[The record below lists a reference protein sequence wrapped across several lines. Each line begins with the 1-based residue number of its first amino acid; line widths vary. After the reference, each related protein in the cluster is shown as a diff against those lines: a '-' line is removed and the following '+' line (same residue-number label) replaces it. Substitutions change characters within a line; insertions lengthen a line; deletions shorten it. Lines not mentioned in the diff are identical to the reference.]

1 MGLISRVS
9 SRTYRLNNCQK
20 PYIAMSELQNYR
32 KIEKVGEGTY
42 GVVYKACHRESGK
55 IVALKKIRLE
65 NEEEGVPSTAIRE
78 ISVLKE
84 LQHPNIVELIDVIMT
99 NQKLYLVFEYLSMDA
114 KRYLD
119 NFLKPDEYISSVQL
133 KSFCYQI
140 IAALAFCH
148 CRRIMH
154 RDLKPQN
161 LLIDQEGKRIKLADF
176 GLARAFGVPVRA
188 YTHEVVTLWYRAP
201 EVLLGTQR
209 YSTALDMWSMATV
222 IVELATKKSIFCGD
236 SEIDQLYRI
245 FTVMGTPN
253 NTIWPGFENF
263 ADYNK
268 NFPVWSRKGL
278 KVKMGEL
285 TKNKHHM
292 DDVGIELM
300 EQMLIYDP
308 LKRMGAKQALAHDYF
323 SDVNPDNYE
332 CSRVP
337 AIPMTKAR
345 RMEFE
350 RDQNSDPLAEIPAF
364 RRESKYNRI
373 AP

>member
-1 MGLISRVS
+1 MNAK
-9 SRTYRLNNCQK
+9 T
-20 PYIAMSELQNYR
+20 SELQNYR

-84 LQHPNIVELIDVIMT
+84 LQHPNIVQLIDVIMT
-99 NQKLYLVFEYLSMDA
+99 HQKLYLVFEFLSMDA

-119 NFLKPDEYISSVQL
+119 NFLKPNEYMTSATL
-133 KSFCYQI
+133 KSFTYQI

-161 LLIDQEGKRIKLADF
+161 LLIDAEGKRIKLADF

-209 YSTALDMWSMATV
+209 YSTALDMWSVASV
-222 IVELATKKSIFCGD
+222 VAELATKKSVFCGD

-245 FTVMGTPN
+245 FIVMGTPN

-263 ADYNK
+263 SDYNQ
-268 NFPVWSRKGL
+268 NFPIWKRKGL
-278 KVKMGEL
+278 AQKMREL
-285 TKNKHHM
+285 TKEKGDSETTIRHNM
-292 DDVGIELM
+292 DEHGIDLM
-300 EQMLIYDP
+300 EKMLIYDP
-308 LKRMGAKQALAHDYF
+308 LKRMGAKAALTHPYF
-323 SDVNPDNYE
+323 SDLNPDDFE
-332 CSRVP
+332 CSKVP
-337 AIPMTKAR
+337 AVPMTKAR
-345 RMEFE
+345 RLEFE
-350 RDQNSDPLAEIPAF
+350 RDQNSDPLTEIPAF
-364 RRESKYNRI
+364 RRESRFNRVDG
-373 AP
+373 PNLL